1 MASNEIKH
9 KLLAQMGARLF
20 QFLEELFDNAA
31 TTVKVLITT
40 RKKIRY
46 SEHISEYKLRSIS
59 SYSSC
64 GLIHSISGV
73 EVNSED
79 CELIAKITGGI
90 PLSLV
95 LIGSVLKHTTTDVS
109 SVISNPQRKME
120 PKEKFPGYGTPL
132 DAAIKLSLKSLNKRL
147 LNLGKYLS
155 LFPGSFSLTDACS
168 VLSFLANEDCAWIDK
183 LRQSS
188 ILQLTEVHHYHFRDA
203 VKKHFAHL
211 REESR
216 IRERDFWREYLRHFS
231 TLLNTRALQFHKYTL
246 ELGEL
251 EKQETKNFL
260 KSSIDCCTSLCL
272 EVLRVLEV
280 SIYFRSTTKTV
291 WST

>member
-1 MASNEIKH
+1 MKLVDVHSGNEERIVSIVGPTGVGKSCLAVQVGH
-9 KLLAQMGARLF
+9 SVIDSGATVSYVDTSLFSLDTLADQVLRSTGSVRERENNSTQRLLQWLRQEMKYPLVIILDNCDSILATDGARLF

-31 TTVKVLITT
+31 TTVKVLITA

-79 CELIAKITGGI
+79 YELIAKITRAI

-109 SVISNPQRKME
+109 NVISNLQREME
-120 PKEKFPGYGTPL
+120 PKGPGFGTPS
-132 DAAIKLSLKSLNKRL
+132 DTSIKLSLKSLNKRL

-155 LFPGSFSLTDACS
+155 LFPGSF
-168 VLSFLANEDCAWIDK
+168 
-183 LRQSS
+183 
-188 ILQLTEVHHYHFRDA
+188 
-203 VKKHFAHL
+203 
-211 REESR
+211 
-216 IRERDFWREYLRHFS
+216 FS
-231 TLLNTRALQFHKYTL
+231 H
-246 ELGEL
+246 
-251 EKQETKNFL
+251 
-260 KSSIDCCTSLCL
+260 
-272 EVLRVLEV
+272 
-280 SIYFRSTTKTV
+280 
-291 WST
+291 